1 MALEKVV
8 LLGEDGTPIGSELKH
23 LVHSADTPLHLAFS
37 CHVLNVAGQVL
48 VSRRAL
54 GKRTW
59 PGVWT
64 NSFCGHPQ
72 PGEAIEDALVRRAED
87 ELGLSVRE
95 VRVELPGFRY
105 RATDPSGIVENEV
118 CPVYLAVTDEEPHL
132 NPDEVMDAHWSE
144 SAAIGSALR
153 AAPWAFSPW
162 FVGQAGQMPLYAP
175 TASTQSSSS
184 STHTAPPSSGRTAS
198 VSQ

>member
-1 MALEKVV
+1 MSTERVV
-8 LLGEDGTPIGSELKH
+8 LLGEDGTSIGSELKQ

-37 CHVLNVAGQVL
+37 CHVLNAAGQVL

-72 PGEAIEDALVRRAED
+72 PGEDSEDALVRRAQD

-95 VRVELPGFRY
+95 IRVELPDFRY
-105 RATDPSGIVENEV
+105 RATDASGIVENEV
-118 CPVYLAVTDEEPHL
+118 CPVYLAVTDQEPHL
-132 NPDEVMDAHWSE
+132 NPDEVMDARWVE
-144 SAAIGSALR
+144 AGELGSALK
-153 AAPWAFSPW
+153 ATPWAFSPW
-162 FVGQAGQMPLYAP
+162 FVGQAAQMPLYAQP
-175 TASTQSSSS
+175 RPGDVLA
-184 STHTAPPSSGRTAS
+184 
-198 VSQ
+198 